1 MAVGVVVM
9 MFTLFAFKD
18 LNEKLSVMTASN
30 AGYQKMTDSQSERIR
45 TLQSE
50 IKDLKGDPLERMS

>member
-18 LNEKLSVMTASN
+18 LNEKLSVMTASS

-45 TLQSE
+45 TLQLE